1 MKKLID
7 HFMKARAD
15 SDVQNE
21 RKIELLKADV
31 VKAKNELSSFRAMQE
46 RQCMCKYY
54 EETLTHTKEEN

>member
-1 MKKLID
+1 VKKLID

-31 VKAKNELSSFRAMQE
+31 VKAKNELSSFRAM
-46 RQCMCKYY
+46 
-54 EETLTHTKEEN
+54 